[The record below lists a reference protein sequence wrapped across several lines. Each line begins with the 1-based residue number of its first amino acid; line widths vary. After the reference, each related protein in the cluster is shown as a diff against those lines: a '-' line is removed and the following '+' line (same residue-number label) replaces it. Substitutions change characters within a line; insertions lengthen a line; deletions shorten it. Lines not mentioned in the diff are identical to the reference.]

1 MDDCWIL
8 ACFCEISSDIHN
20 GQWALFIA
28 VLDAHVD
35 QEMVKKPAACLRKA
49 AGFPDITF
57 AIEHGRLFAAS

>member
-1 MDDCWIL
+1 M
-8 ACFCEISSDIHN
+8 SSDIHN

-49 AGFPDITF
+49 VSFPDITF
-57 AIEHGRLFAAS
+57 AIERGRFFAAS